1 MVYLGR
7 TWFIWGRTFNFSA
20 LWAIASQSIVIASG
34 IVMSQ
39 TVLDIYQIWYTAC
52 TVGTFATCHG
62 CNVTRERY
70 ALARSVV
77 VRTVFI
83 MEFVVVCH
91 GAMKRRGWGRVSQV
105 INVAG

>member
-1 MVYLGR
+1 MSLAGVAVKCFL
-7 TWFIWGRTFNFSA
+7 T
-20 LWAIASQSIVIASG
+20 AIG